1 MVRMV
6 TASGAVTTIARR
18 LFRVQKDTS
27 TQVVDPGHI
36 FDTAAALEDRVAAA
50 EALLKSIQTAGT
62 GVDYSQEL
70 AATIYELQKIS
81 DWYGTHPWE
90 YYPLDS
96 TNASVDETGAI
107 TTSEVLILTNYIQ
120 VPPSGKIEVSW
131 TEKVGNNKIVAS
143 VWSADRS
150 TFLGQIERQC
160 RYDDIFSYVFPDNFV
175 GTLTV
180 EPGMWVR
187 FQWPNK
193 EDKNFTNM
201 AFRDAYQPDYETVDA
216 AIKALSERITGVE
229 AYQQNMDVVLDGM
242 TRAMDIP
249 AEVRTANVFQGIEE
263 SVTQRTLTVSPYG
276 WNSVWLAGTIP
287 ASGSTYSQLI
297 PFAYTFNAGQTY
309 TIYVTGQSEITGL
322 LVRPYGANYVKQGGN
337 TVSGIVNGGAV
348 NFVPDSTITVNWIN
362 LWHPA
367 GFVAEDTVVA
377 GELFIMIVPSA
388 YTTNGFSLSERIADV
403 EEKQLDM
410 DIVVESAARAVD
422 VPAEIR
428 AANAFPGIEE
438 SVTRLTLTASPYS
451 WSSVWLSGTIP
462 TDAGNYSGLIPF
474 AYTFNAGQSY
484 TMYATGQDEITGL
497 QLRPHGASY
506 VTQGGNTVSGFVN
519 GGAIS
524 FVPDATVTVSGIDL
538 WHAAGFVS
546 EDTAVA
552 GELVIMI
559 VPGAYT
565 SSDFSLSSVVNG
577 IPRYWESALDTA
589 IAKIQALDGVTGT
602 HGDSFVFITDYHI
615 KKNANRSAALIREI
629 VASTAVDKVFYGGDT
644 LDEQTAKAQAYAL
657 HRKFWRQFDGLRV
670 FPVYGNHDNN
680 DNNKTTDEDILTY
693 NEVYSLFGKR
703 VEKYGIDTTFSPD
716 THNEDGLITGTETTW
731 RERWGHTEPLGNYYY
746 FDNTPQKIRYIVLN
760 GFFAVKAGDQGTWFR
775 NTLNATPAGWTI
787 VVLCHAW
794 WQDPA
799 RTKYSTTTGSL
810 INALDAYI
818 KGGGAAKVA
827 CWIAGHLHYDYSEM
841 IDTVVTSGD
850 DAGKTYSFPVIITTC
865 DSYLNDTTNMTLGTA
880 TEQAFD
886 VIHID
891 TYNQTV
897 KCTRVGAG
905 EDRLEY
911 SYGLTT

>member
-1 MVRMV
+1 MAASNWLIAQRVDLNQAESYKNLAASPYVLMVPGDDNAHTWQV
-6 TASGAVTTIARR
+6 TLYRGENQADLNGTVFGYFDRADGTTVVIQGALTSGCVASVVFSAACYEVPGPVRATLRLTTHSGNVITLSER
-18 LFRVQKDTS
+18 LFHVRDAS
-27 TQVVDPGHI
+27 NNLIVDPGHI
-36 FDTAAALEDRVAAA
+36 FDTASALEDRVAAA
-50 EALLKSIQTAGT
+50 EALLASIRTAGT
-62 GVDYSQEL
+62 GVDYSDEL

-96 TNASVDETGAI
+96 TYASVDETGAI

-160 RYDDIFSYVFPDNFV
+160 RYDDVFSYVFPDNFV

-263 SVTQRTLTVSPYG
+263 SVTQRTLTVAPYG
-276 WNSVWLAGTIP
+276 WSSVWLSGTIP

-377 GELFIMIVPSA
+377 GELFIMIVP
-388 YTTNGFSLSERIADV
+388 
-403 EEKQLDM
+403 
-410 DIVVESAARAVD
+410 
-422 VPAEIR
+422 
-428 AANAFPGIEE
+428 
-438 SVTRLTLTASPYS
+438 
-451 WSSVWLSGTIP
+451 
-462 TDAGNYSGLIPF
+462 
-474 AYTFNAGQSY
+474 
-484 TMYATGQDEITGL
+484 
-497 QLRPHGASY
+497 
-506 VTQGGNTVSGFVN
+506 
-519 GGAIS
+519 
-524 FVPDATVTVSGIDL
+524 
-538 WHAAGFVS
+538 
-546 EDTAVA
+546 
-552 GELVIMI
+552 
-559 VPGAYT
+559 GAYIT
-565 SSDFSLSSVVNG
+565 TDFSLSSVVNG
-577 IPRYWESALDTA
+577 IPRYWDSALDTA

-680 DNNKTTDEDILTY
+680 DNNKQTDEDILTY

-716 THNEDGLITGTETTW
+716 THDEDSLITGTETTW
-731 RERWGHTEPLGNYYY
+731 RERWGHTEPLGTYYY
-746 FDNTPQKIRYIVLN
+746 YDNVPQKIRYIVLN

-827 CWIAGHLHYDYSEM
+827 CWIAGHLHYDYSET
-841 IDTVVTSGD
+841 ISTVVTSGD

-865 DSYLNDTTNMTLGTA
+865 DSYLNDTTNMALGTA